1 MALPRKNEIV
11 LDKMQAGKEVL
22 ASRGVAVAATRVLDA
37 RGVLSFNRPLAALPS
52 QSGSFSPRRTPV
64 YGRQTAGLTLTA
76 GLGYED
82 APFYFDGALKGYISG
97 VSDAG
102 TPNPAYEYE
111 YVPTEAADDLASYT
125 FEVGDPDNIYELA
138 QVMFNSWTIRMDGD
152 STDEPGWMFEA
163 EAIARALDTSS
174 FTAAL
179 TLPAREAVMAPGTL
193 VYIDDAGGTLG
204 TTQVTG
210 QIINFSVTGNSNVH
224 LKGFL
229 EDESEYGA
237 GNVGRGERVF
247 DAQLTVEFFDDT
259 EFANYR
265 GNGTGE
271 AVQRLI
277 RVKRE
282 GSTAIHTTVFPS
294 IELDI
299 AGYWSSWSPGDR
311 EGNKIATFGL
321 MGFVDDVLG
330 YDFAARVV
338 NDLATANV

>member
-1 MALPRKNEIV
+1 MALPRKNETV
-11 LDKMQAGKEVL
+11 LDKMQAGKEAL
-22 ASRGVAVAATRVLDA
+22 ASRGVAVPATRILDA
-37 RGVLSFNRPLAALPS
+37 RGVLSFARPIAALPS
-52 QSGSFSPRRTPV
+52 STGSFSPRRTPV
-64 YGRQTAGLTLTA
+64 AGRQSAGLTLTA

-82 APFYFDGALKGYISG
+82 APFYLDGALKGYVTG

-102 TPNPAYEYE
+102 TPPAYEYE
-111 YVPTEAADDLASYT
+111 YVPTGAADDLASYT
-125 FEVGDPDNIYELA
+125 FEVGDPDNVYELA

-163 EAIARALDTSS
+163 EAIARSLDTSS

-179 TLPAREAVMAPGTL
+179 TVPAREAIIAPGTL
-193 VYIDDAGGTLG
+193 VYIDDAAASIG
-204 TTQVTG
+204 TTQAVG
-210 QIINFSVTGNSNVH
+210 RVINFSVTGNSNVH

-229 EDESEYGA
+229 EDEQEYGA

-247 DAQLTVEFFDDT
+247 DAQITMEFFDDA
-259 EFANYR
+259 EFGNLR

-271 AVQRLI
+271 LVQRVI
-277 RVKRE
+277 RVRRR
-282 GSTAIHTTVFPS
+282 GATAIHTTVFPS

-321 MGFVDDVLG
+321 MAFVDDVLG

-338 NDLATANV
+338 NDLATANA

>member
-1 MALPRKNEIV
+1 MALPRKNEVI
-11 LDKMQAGKEVL
+11 LEKMQAGIEVL
-22 ASRGVAVAATRVLDA
+22 ASRGVAVPATRVLDA

-64 YGRQTAGLTLTA
+64 YGRQNAGLTFTAGLR
-76 GLGYED
+76 YED
-82 APFYFDGALKGYISG
+82 APFYFKGALKGGVSG

-102 TPNPAYEYE
+102 TPPAYEYE
-111 YVPTEAADDLASYT
+111 FVPTPAVDDLASYT
-125 FEVGDPDNIYELA
+125 IEGGDPDNPYELA
-138 QVMFNSWTIRMDGD
+138 QVMFNSWTIRADGD
-152 STDEPGWMFEA
+152 SQDEPAWMFEA
-163 EAIARALDTSS
+163 EAIARSLDNTT
-174 FTAAL
+174 FTPAL
-179 TLPAREAVMAPGTL
+179 TLAAGEAVMAPGTK
-193 VYIDDAGGTLG
+193 VYIDDAGGTIG
-204 TTQVTG
+204 TTQVVG
-210 QIINFSVTGNSNVH
+210 QVINFSVTGNNNVH

-229 EDESEYGA
+229 EDENEYAA

-247 DAQLTVEFFDDT
+247 DAQFTMEFFDDA

-277 RVKRE
+277 RLRRE
-282 GSTAIHTTVFPS
+282 GATAIHTTVFPS

-321 MGFVDDVLG
+321 MAFVDDVLG

-338 NDLATANV
+338 NDQATVS